1 MMTFDNLIE
10 DFRSGSSD
18 PFTMNAPES
27 WSQGRTLYGG
37 LSAALCHITADAV
50 TDIDKPL
57 RSAVIAFVGPS
68 SGMLTGKAE
77 CMRRG
82 KSTIMMDA
90 TLYGEKGIGTKSLLI
105 YGDARESKL
114 DQSDLSGPEIAAPED
129 CPLLWGDRKPA
140 NFARNFE
147 LRRAGGLTPMS
158 GNERGDMLVWVRHAT
173 DAALD
178 NTAALF
184 ALADVLP
191 PACFTMMSEGAPIS
205 TVTWSLEFLM
215 PEVEIANNWFLMKS
229 VAEHTAEGY
238 SSQAMYVWDRQGR
251 PVIAARQNVTVFY

>member
-1 MMTFDNLIE
+1 MNFDDLING
-10 DFRSGSSD
+10 FRSEEIGAL
-18 PFTMNAPES
+18 TMDAPQS
-27 WSQGRTLYGG
+27 WAQGRTLYGG
-37 LSAALCHITADAV
+37 LSAALCHVSAMASAE
-50 TDIDKPL
+50 IDKPL

-68 SGMLTGKAE
+68 SGQLTGSAE
-77 CMRRG
+77 IMRQG

-90 TLYGEKGIGTKSLLI
+90 VLHGEKGIGTKALLI
-105 YGDARESKL
+105 YGNARDSKL
-114 DQSDLSGPEIAAPED
+114 NQSDLAAPQVDAPED
-129 CPLLWGDRKPA
+129 CPSLWGDRKAA

-147 LRRAGGLTPMS
+147 LRRAGGLTPMG

-173 DAALD
+173 EASVDD
-178 NTAALF
+178 TAALF

-215 PEVEIANNWFLMKS
+215 PEVEVANNWFLMKS
-229 VAEHTAEGY
+229 VAEHTADGY